1 VPYVILKAKVELVAL
16 AVALLR
22 VVAAELTTLVA

>member
-1 VPYVILKAKVELVAL
+1 VPYVILKAKVVLVAW

-22 VVAAELTTLVA
+22 VMAAEVTALVA

>member
-1 VPYVILKAKVELVAL
+1 MILKAKVVLVAW